1 MSEDFKNMDDA
12 FKNLEEGMNFSY
24 SKNLW
29 EQMESQLENDAMD
42 AAFQNAANNFESS
55 AGLDF
60 NAIDDAF
67 LDDAF
72 AEAAKKVEYG
82 YHSDFWNEFEKNKSD
97 LELDNSFN
105 EASQAAKAVYHPHYW
120 VPANEALTEEGLH
133 FEYQQE
139 YWDEARAMLEK
150 SERGKFFFRWSLV
163 ATVLLLLSFG
173 ATLNFSEEAYFE
185 NVSNLSILANPHGS
199 VAKKNFTEV
208 TLKNFVS
215 LYDDREF
222 MIENQNPEEFIGG
235 SNENLTA
242 YQELNQLERV
252 ETNNPNGTAF
262 NPTNQSG
269 DASRPSNGGTE
280 SAQEGQLVMDGSEG
294 QTTINLPINTQ
305 ENNSELIQNEHFQ
318 SNNTLLESLGLNKE
332 VNKIQPIKIVNP
344 IYNFSAP
351 EMPQVEILKPQLSSN
366 EFIQIYAGYGQGG
379 LYGSPNDV
387 NLNQSNPYSQRV
399 ELGVNFNKSIGRL
412 KRAEFGLNVNI
423 QQNKQNNIGWY
434 GESKKYRMDGLT
446 GAEYYFVDYDIKDV
460 YYGGVGFN
468 LNYRIGPKHI
478 LMSTINVARV
488 LNVRSDLRYK
498 VDDNDPVEIINN
510 WGILSGMELNDLTF
524 GIGYKYQLNQKIGVF
539 AMGTFGVMD
548 RTDNLFL
555 GDFKSDKEQRVVVGL
570 SYNIFTKF

>member
-55 AGLDF
+55 SGFDF

-72 AEAAKKVEYG
+72 VEAAQKVEFG
-82 YHSDFWNEFEKNKSD
+82 YQTEFWNEFEKNKSN
-97 LELDNSFN
+97 LELDNSFT
-105 EASQAAKAVYHPHYW
+105 EASLATKAIYHPHYW

-139 YWDEARAMLEK
+139 YWNEAKAMLEK

-163 ATVLLLLSFG
+163 ATILLLLSFG
-173 ATLNFSEEAYFE
+173 ATLNFTEGVYFE
-185 NVSNLSILANPHGS
+185 NFNNLSMLTNPHGND
-199 VAKKNFTEV
+199 AKKNFTEV
-208 TLKNFVS
+208 NLKNFVS
-215 LYDDREF
+215 FDGNHRFLT
-222 MIENQNPEEFIGG
+222 ENQNSVEFDGD
-235 SNENLTA
+235 SHENIISH
-242 YQELNQLERV
+242 QELNQSESL
-252 ETNNPNGTAF
+252 ETNDPNGSIVYQ
-262 NPTNQSG
+262 TNQSG
-269 DASRPSNGGTE
+269 AVFGSSNGGTVT
-280 SAQEGQLVMDGSEG
+280 ASEG
-294 QTTINLPINTQ
+294 QIATLGQEDENIVNLSIHTQ
-305 ENNSELIQNEHFQ
+305 ENNSELSPTEYRQ
-318 SNNTLLESLGLNKE
+318 SNNTSMEALDLSNE
-332 VNKIQPIKIVNP
+332 VNKIQPNKIVSP
-344 IYNFSAP
+344 IYEFSAP
-351 EMPQVEILKPQLSSN
+351 EMPTVEILKPQLSTN
-366 EFIQIYAGYGQGG
+366 EFIQLYAGYGQGV
-379 LYGSPNDV
+379 LYGSPGDV
-387 NLNQSNPYSQRV
+387 NLDESKSYSQRM
-399 ELGVNFNKSIGRL
+399 EFGVNFNKSIGRL
-412 KRAEFGLNVNI
+412 KRAEFGLNVNL
-423 QQNKQNNIGWY
+423 QQNTQNNIGWY

-446 GAEYYFVDYDIKDV
+446 NAEYYFVDYDVKEV
-460 YYGGVGFN
+460 YYGGLGLNFN
-468 LNYRIGPKHI
+468 YNIGSKHV

-524 GIGYKYQLNQKIGVF
+524 GIGYKYQLNQKIGIF
-539 AMGTFGVMD
+539 AMGTLGWND

-555 GDFKSDKEQRVVVGL
+555 GDFKSDKEQRIVVGL